1 MLNER
6 KIRIDTR
13 SRTIMVKKRTCSI
26 KACNREAVRSLA
38 LDRVEQ
44 TGLKVDGEKRAHL
57 CKQHYK
63 EFKKRTKKD
72 RKIERLKW
80 GI

>member
-1 MLNER
+1 
-6 KIRIDTR
+6 
-13 SRTIMVKKRTCSI
+13 MVKKRTCNI
-26 KACNREAVRSLA
+26 DACGREAVRSLA
-38 LDRVEQ
+38 SDRVERS
-44 TGLKVDGEKRAHL
+44 GLKVEGEKRAYL

>member
-1 MLNER
+1 MLNE
-6 KIRIDTR
+6 KKSRIDTR
-13 SRTIMVKKRTCSI
+13 SRMIMVKKRTCSI
-26 KACNREAVRSLA
+26 NACKMEAVRSLA
-38 LDRVEQ
+38 ADRVEQ
-44 TGLKVDGEKRAHL
+44 TGLKIKGEKRAYL

>member
-1 MLNER
+1 
-6 KIRIDTR
+6 
-13 SRTIMVKKRTCSI
+13 MVKKRTCSI
-26 KACNREAVRSLA
+26 NKCEREAMRSLA
-38 LDRVEQ
+38 ADRVEQ
-44 TGLKVDGEKRAHL
+44 TGLKVDGEKRVYL

-80 GI
+80 GL

>member
-1 MLNER
+1 
-6 KIRIDTR
+6 
-13 SRTIMVKKRTCSI
+13 MVKKRTCSI
-26 KACNREAVRSLA
+26 TQCEREAVRSLA
-38 LDRVEQ
+38 IDRVEQ
-44 TGLKVDGEKRAHL
+44 ANLKVEGEKRAYL

>member
-1 MLNER
+1 VIATGLE
-6 KIRIDTR
+6 I
-13 SRTIMVKKRTCSI
+13 IMVKKKMCSI
-26 KACNREAVRSLA
+26 NSCDREATRSLA
-38 LDRVEQ
+38 ADRVDQ
-44 TGLKVDGEKRAHL
+44 AGLTIKGEKRAYL

>member
-1 MLNER
+1 MREKLR
-6 KIRIDTR
+6 LIR
-13 SRTIMVKKRTCSI
+13 VENYYGKKRTCSI
-26 KACNREAVRSLA
+26 NKCEREAMRSLA
-38 LDRVEQ
+38 ADRVEQ
-44 TGLKVDGEKRAHL
+44 TGLKVDGEKRVYL

-80 GI
+80 GL

>member
-1 MLNER
+1 
-6 KIRIDTR
+6 
-13 SRTIMVKKRTCSI
+13 MVKKRICSI
-26 KACNREAVRSLA
+26 NACEREAVRSLA
-38 LDRVEQ
+38 ADRVEQ
-44 TGLKVDGEKRAHL
+44 AGLKVEGEKRAYL